1 MSASLELKS
10 ATAVDTS
17 ASSNWRSRLHFWT
30 LPAVCLLYI
39 VQLWTPLRLTGDSIE
54 LLSMASSAADGHGF
68 LDNGRT
74 THYPPGYPA
83 MVVCLERVGAA
94 RPWGLVGLNALFLF
108 IGFASSNY
116 VVRRYFQLSS
126 HWAVMTLLFT
136 ALSFALIKHFTLP
149 LTDVPFFG
157 ISMVAVAL
165 IVRAE
170 TEPGALYYIFLT
182 LAFLTSAAAALVRPI
197 AIALLP
203 SLAWS
208 LGAHFRLGEILRA
221 KQWRI
226 LIVCCALAA
235 VVASVS
241 VMLLHTKYVQEA
253 LSVLAQQGL
262 ARGIRNI
269 LLYRLHE
276 IGELFLNAPAG
287 KLGSAS
293 ILVWLFG
300 AIATAVLL
308 TCVRHCRLGVAEIYL
323 ASYVFIM
330 LPWPYADTRFW
341 MPVLPLIFAELFS
354 SLRPWTLTG
363 WRKQASL
370 LYSAAYMLMGL
381 AALAYSTRITF
392 SGREFPRR
400 YGDENIRSTY
410 EVFYSDPKADRSRS
424 NASAL
429 ELLQRYSR
437 TGRH

>member
-10 ATAVDTS
+10 TTAADTS
-17 ASSNWRSRLHFWT
+17 ASSNWRSRLLCWI
-30 LPAVCLLYI
+30 LPVVCLLYI
-39 VQLWTPLRLTGDSIE
+39 VQLWTPLRLTGDSIV

-68 LDNGRT
+68 LYHGRKT
-74 THYPPGYPA
+74 QYPPGYPA

-94 RPWGLVGLNALFLF
+94 RPWGLVGLNVLFLF
-108 IGFASSNY
+108 IGFASSYY
-116 VVRRYFQLSS
+116 VVRRYFQLNSN
-126 HWAVMTLLFT
+126 WAVMTLLFT

-157 ISMVAVAL
+157 MSMVAVAL

-170 TEPGALYYIFLT
+170 KEPGAWYYILLT
-182 LAFLTSAAAALVRPI
+182 LACLTSIAAALVRPI

-221 KQWRI
+221 TQRRI
-226 LIVCCALAA
+226 LIFCCALTA
-235 VVASVS
+235 VLASVS
-241 VMLLHTKYVQEA
+241 VVLLHTAYVQGA
-253 LSVLAQQGL
+253 RSLLAQQGL
-262 ARGIRNI
+262 PRGIRNI

-276 IGELFLNAPAG
+276 IGELALNAPAS
-287 KLGSAS
+287 KLGSVSA
-293 ILVWLFG
+293 LVWLFG

-323 ASYVFIM
+323 AAYLFI
-330 LPWPYADTRFW
+330 LFLWPYGDTRFW
-341 MPVLPLIFAELFS
+341 TPVLPLIFAALFS
-354 SLRPWTLTG
+354 SLRPWTFTG
-363 WRKQASL
+363 WRKQAGL
-370 LYSAAYMLMGL
+370 LYAAAYMLMGL
-381 AALAYSTRITF
+381 VALAYSTRITF

-424 NASAL
+424 NDCAL

-437 TGRH
+437 TDRP